1 MKQIRSMVTCIA
13 VAVLAA
19 AFINAKEGESTAKDA
34 PPAWVVS
41 STGTVARAEAG
52 DVGAMGEIA
61 KATQEGA
68 VGNTTIAEKVADVAS
83 KANEILSKVNM
94 SRQGAEN
101 LKKQVAKFK
110 V

>member
-1 MKQIRSMVTCIA
+1 
-13 VAVLAA
+13 
-19 AFINAKEGESTAKDA
+19 
-34 PPAWVVS
+34 
-41 STGTVARAEAG
+41 
-52 DVGAMGEIA
+52 
-61 KATQEGA
+61 
-68 VGNTTIAEKVADVAS
+68 VADVAS